1 MLKFNEVGN
10 VSVLVSAF
18 VQRFESN
25 RAAISTERLNR
36 QTVDCDKF
44 LFTMPP
50 LCSRERE
57 RYLNSDQPGKVKNV
71 ETLAVA
77 VLRCP
82 LAT

>member
-1 MLKFNEVGN
+1 M
-10 VSVLVSAF
+10 SVLVSAF

-50 LCSRERE
+50 LCSRER
-57 RYLNSDQPGKVKNV
+57 YLNSDQPGKVKNV